1 MVRHY
6 KGSKG
11 QLSLISSIIK
21 ELVATFFE
29 KGKQLLYT
37 LRS

>member
-1 MVRHY
+1 MVRYY

-11 QLSLISSIIK
+11 QLSLINSIIE
-21 ELVATFFE
+21 ELVTTFFE
-29 KGKQLLYT
+29 KGKQLLYM